1 MEEKNTKE
9 INLLDLIKMFS
20 AWVVKASK
28 SFINFILYLLKAG
41 YRKKYL
47 TLTLIVLCFA
57 IGEYMARPSNRQ
69 YSVGAM
75 ASLHGVD
82 AFTMKEIARQLEQS
96 RADNQ
101 YTSLSSKLS
110 LPDSI
115 AKNIVSFNSYYVI
128 DYLNDSTPDMVDFAN
143 NHSLEDTLNVR
154 MKDKIYFR
162 LITRN
167 ISQVPQV
174 EKAILN
180 FFNSQPIVQLK
191 YTARINELR
200 GKIDISAA
208 EMQRLDSLA
217 KITYF
222 KDTEKQL
229 KWSKDRLIVGE
240 QQKQLFYG
248 EMLFLQGVRSKAES
262 ELMTYKQP
270 VEFPSGFVI
279 NPFPMNGKIKYGIYG
294 ILIGLGLGLV
304 FAACIEQLQKVIRF
318 FKK

>member
-1 MEEKNTKE
+1 MDEKNTKE
-9 INLLDLIKMFS
+9 INLLDLIKMFN
-20 AWVVKASK
+20 AWVVKVGK

-69 YSVGAM
+69 YAADAM
-75 ASLHGVD
+75 ASLYGVD
-82 AFTMKEIARQLEQS
+82 AFTMKEIAKQLEQS
-96 RADNQ
+96 RANNQ
-101 YTSLSSKLS
+101 YTSLGTKLL

-115 AKNIVSFNSYYVI
+115 AKNIVSFNSYFVI
-128 DYLNDSTPDMVDFAN
+128 DYLNNSTPDMVDFAN

-162 LITRN
+162 LVTRN

-180 FFNSQPIVQLK
+180 FFNSQPTVRLL
-191 YTARINELR
+191 YTARQNELK
-200 GKIDISAA
+200 GKIDLSSA

-217 KITYF
+217 KISYF
-222 KDTEKQL
+222 KDNDQQL

-248 EMLFLQGVRSKAES
+248 DMLLLQKVKAEAES
-262 ELMTYKQP
+262 ELLTYKQP
-270 VEFPSGFVI
+270 VELPSGFVV
-279 NPFPMNGKIKYGIYG
+279 NPFPMNGRLKYGVYG
-294 ILIGLGLGLV
+294 ILIGLGLGLALAV
-304 FAACIEQLQKVIRF
+304 CLEQLQKVIQF

>member
-1 MEEKNTKE
+1 MDEKNTKE
-9 INLLDLIKMFS
+9 INLLDLIKMFN
-20 AWVVKASK
+20 AWVVKVSK

-69 YSVGAM
+69 YSAEAM
-75 ASLHGVD
+75 ASLYGVD
-82 AFTMKEIARQLEQS
+82 AFTMKEIAGQLEQS

-101 YTSLSSKLS
+101 YSSLSTKLL

-115 AKNIVSFNSYYVI
+115 AKNIVSFNSFYVI

-191 YTARINELR
+191 YTAQRNELK
-200 GKIDISAA
+200 GKIDISVA

-217 KITYF
+217 KISYF

-248 EMLFLQGVRSKAES
+248 DMLFLQKVKSEAES
-262 ELMTYKQP
+262 ELLTSKQP
-270 VEFPSGFVI
+270 IVLPSGFVV
-279 NPFPMNGKIKYGIYG
+279 NPFPMNGRLKYGIYG
-294 ILIGLGLGLV
+294 VLIGLALGLTL
-304 FAACIEQLQKVIRF
+304 AACLEQLQKVIQF